1 MNQVQ
6 LFRVTIFVSVLCL
19 LVGGYALDVVRG
31 EMQYVRYIASSIML
45 LLCLGTV
52 YSEWMREKIDWIA
65 LLTLSVALYSFCSFV
80 YDTDMEVSGAV
91 SCFALIFVGCLLF
104 RKAAPLIV
112 WCFLSATCL
121 TVVSLMVE
129 HPRMEPVS
137 FIACVAVISVGTA
150 FLVLSQ
156 AKSIRERD
164 QSLALSDT
172 VFAQSVDGLLFGHAS
187 KGEVLRAN
195 KSAETMFGTQD
206 WSVLMQCLR
215 RSVEAHIP
223 DASSRPRLRQ
233 LARDGWTADM
243 EIETA
248 SGSSFWGNLSLVQ
261 LQQTDLLL
269 ARVTDMT
276 DAKAREQQLVEARVA
291 AEAAVQTRT
300 QFLANMSHEIRTPM
314 NGVIGM
320 TSLLQNTQL
329 DSEQMSYVNTI
340 RSSGESLLVIIN
352 EILDFAKIE
361 ADEIELEVFPFDLER
376 CVADAVDVVAPLA
389 AQKDI
394 ELTLDLPPEDLGV
407 VASDGARLRQ
417 VLVNLLSNAI
427 KFTEEGEVV
436 LQVAVEKPIAL
447 DPGSDSASDSG
458 SEPASNQAKACKIN
472 FAIIDTGIGIPGKN
486 ISGLFE
492 PFTQADAST
501 TRRFGG
507 TGLGLSICKN
517 LVELMGGTLSAT
529 SQVGVGSTFS
539 LHISAPWS
547 AAESW
552 VEKGDL
558 KNKRVYAVDDN
569 ATNREVLSGLL
580 EWFGMTVE
588 MFAEPASL
596 LAAYQPGVCDF
607 VVTDMSMPD
616 LDGVDL
622 LNKLQQ
628 LDAQHPPVLLLTSL
642 DRGDVDWNR
651 FTHVLRKPVRPTDL
665 YNALCD
671 AANPSFE
678 KVEFKPQNHE
688 IEALEGEVVLVAED
702 NVVNQ
707 AVARQILKKL
717 GLRADIASDG
727 AEAVKMLSTQ
737 PYKLVFMD
745 VQMPHIDGLEA
756 TQLIRGLE
764 DQRQPYIVAMTAN
777 ALAEDREMCL
787 SAGMN
792 DFVAKPVSVSEVK
805 AALVRAL
812 DHGLST

>member
-19 LVGGYALDVVRG
+19 LVGGYALDLVRG
-31 EMQYVRYIASSIML
+31 ETQYLRYIASTIML
-45 LLCLGTV
+45 SLCLGTIH
-52 YSEWMREKIDWIA
+52 SERMREHIDWVA
-65 LLTLSVALYSFCSFV
+65 LLTLSVALYSFCSFI
-80 YDTDMEVSGAV
+80 YDTNMEVSGAV

-104 RKAAPLIV
+104 RKSIPLIV
-112 WCFLSATCL
+112 WCGLSAACL
-121 TVVSLMVE
+121 TSVSLMVE
-129 HPRMEPVS
+129 SPRMEPVS
-137 FIACVAVISVGTA
+137 FIACIAVISVGTG

-172 VFAQSVDGLLFGHAS
+172 VFAQSADGLLYGRIS

-195 KSAETMFGTQD
+195 RSAELLFGTQD
-206 WSVLMQCLR
+206 WNVLVACLR
-215 RSVEAHIP
+215 RSVLAHIP
-223 DASSRPRLRQ
+223 DASGRPQLRQ
-233 LARDGWTADM
+233 LAQEGWAADM

-248 SGSSFWGNLSLVQ
+248 DGNSFWGNLSLVALDQ
-261 LQQTDLLL
+261 RSDLLL
-269 ARVTDMT
+269 ARVTNMSE
-276 DAKAREQQLVEARVA
+276 AKAREQQLVEAREA

-320 TSLLQNTQL
+320 TSLLQNTGL
-329 DSEQMSYVNTI
+329 DGEQSSYVNTI

-427 KFTEEGEVV
+427 KFTEVGEVV
-436 LQVAVEKPIAL
+436 LQVEVEKQTGV
-447 DPGSDSASDSG
+447 DPTN
-458 SEPASNQAKACKIN
+458 ASNNACKIN
-472 FAIIDTGIGIPGKN
+472 FTIRDTGIGIPGQKL
-486 ISGLFE
+486 SSLFE

-517 LVELMGGTLSAT
+517 LVELMGGTIGVT
-529 SQVGVGSTFS
+529 SQVNGGSTFS
-539 LHISAPWS
+539 LHILAPWT

-552 VEKGDL
+552 TEKGSL
-558 KNKRVYAVDDN
+558 QGKRVYAVDDN
-569 ATNREVLSGLL
+569 ATNREVLRGLL
-580 EWFGMTVE
+580 EWFGMVVE
-588 MFAEPASL
+588 MFSEPAL
-596 LAAYQPGVCDF
+596 LLEAYQPGVCDF
-607 VVTDMSMPD
+607 VVTDMSMPE
-616 LDGVDL
+616 LDGVDV
-622 LNKLQQ
+622 LNRLQQ
-628 LDAQHPPVLLLTSL
+628 LDAQLPPVLLLTSL

-665 YNALCD
+665 FNALRD
-671 AANPSFE
+671 AANPSFVKAE
-678 KVEFKPQNHE
+678 SKPQNHQ

-727 AEAVKMLSTQ
+727 AEAVKMLSAQ
-737 PYKLVFMD
+737 SYKLVFMD

-764 DQRQPYIVAMTAN
+764 DLRQPYIVAMTAN
-777 ALAEDREMCL
+777 AMAEDREMCL
-787 SAGMN
+787 SAGMD
-792 DFVAKPVSVSEVK
+792 DFVAKPVSVSEIK

-812 DHGLST
+812 DHGLSA